1 MSKEKLKPKL
11 KLVDPEPMPKV
22 DEKADDEL
30 ARLIRSINEMGRK
43 ARAKAN
49 ENSRQPELEPEPPLA
64 A

>member
-1 MSKEKLKPKL
+1 MSKEKLKPNL
-11 KLVDPEPMPKV
+11 KLVEPEPMPTI

-43 ARAKAN
+43 AKARAN
-49 ENSRQPELEPEPPLA
+49 ESSKQPELEPEPPIA